1 MVKIS
6 IIIPVYNVEKYL
18 RECLDSILAQT
29 FQDFEII
36 CVDDG
41 STDKSLEILQEYK
54 RKDDRFVIL
63 QQRHSGAGSARN
75 NGIRLAEGK
84 YIQFLDSDDYFE
96 PTLLEE
102 MYNHAEKFNA
112 DLTVCSS
119 RKVDDEGNIT
129 ETGSPNFPINIDKVP
144 REQVFNRQDF
154 KDEIFCLLI
163 PVVWNKLIK
172 KSFLEENHLEF
183 PPLKIYEDIAFMHSL
198 VISARRIAAFN
209 KELIN
214 YRFNRPGSLVSTRS
228 SHTIDAVKS
237 CMYLGEFLKSRG
249 FLPEYEN
256 AYRKVFINHI
266 RAEISYC
273 NDSEYKKFLQE
284 FKTLLPNDWQK
295 YQSALRKDYIT
306 PEYLKKFIGDKK
318 VMLWGGSLFIR
329 QVLEKEQEKNPN
341 ILGII
346 DRNTAS
352 AGKQFCNYTIYPP
365 EAINELRPDGV
376 ILTVLSNNES
386 IYESLKEEFKEKYP
400 TVELLPN
407 IFEEELEFCKI

>member
-1 MVKIS
+1 MKKIQIS

-18 RECLDSILAQT
+18 RECLNSILNQT

-84 YIQFLDSDDYFE
+84 YIQFLDADDYFE

-102 MYNHAEKFNA
+102 MFDHAEKFDA

-129 ETGSPNFPINIDKVP
+129 ETGSPNFPINIDKIP
-144 REQVFNRQDF
+144 MEQVFNRQDF

-198 VISARRIAAFN
+198 VISAGRIAAFN

-228 SHTIDAVKS
+228 SHTIEAIKS
-237 CMYLGEFLKSRG
+237 CMYLGNFLKSRG

-329 QVLEKEQEKNPN
+329 QVLEREIEKNPN

-365 EAINELRPDGV
+365 EAINELKPDGV

-386 IYESLKEEFKEKYP
+386 IYESLKKEFREKYP
-400 TVELLPN
+400 NVELLPN
-407 IFEEELEFCKI
+407 IFEEELKF

>member
-1 MVKIS
+1 MEVKIS
-6 IIIPVYNVEKYL
+6 IIIPTYNVEKYL

-41 STDKSLEILQEYK
+41 SSDKTLDILQEYK

-63 QQRHSGAGSARN
+63 QQRHAGAGAARN
-75 NGIRLAEGK
+75 HGLKLAEGK

-102 MYNHAEKFNA
+102 LYTRAEKFGS

-119 RKVDDEGNIT
+119 RKVDDNGNIT
-129 ETGSPNFPINIDKVP
+129 ETDSPNFPINIDKVP
-144 REQVFNRQDF
+144 MEQVFNRQNF

-163 PVVWNKLIK
+163 PVVWNKLIR
-172 KSFLEENHLEF
+172 KSFLDENHLEF
-183 PPLKIYEDIAFMHSL
+183 PKLTIYEDIAFMHS
-198 VISARRIAAFN
+198 VVACADKIVAFN

-228 SHTIDAVKS
+228 EHTIEAVKS
-237 CMYLGEFLKSRG
+237 CIALKQFLESRG
-249 FLPEYEN
+249 LFAELET
-256 AYRKVFINHI
+256 AYKKVVINHI

-273 NDSEYKKFLQE
+273 NDDEYKKFLQE
-284 FKTLLPNDWQK
+284 FKALLPNDWQK

-306 PEYLKKFIGDKK
+306 PEFLKNFIGDKK
-318 VMLWGGSLFIR
+318 VMLWGGSLFIK
-329 QVLEKEQEKNPN
+329 QVLEKETEKNQN
-341 ILGII
+341 IIGII
-346 DRNTAS
+346 DRNAAS
-352 AGKQFCNYTIYPP
+352 AGKAFCNYTIYPP
-365 EAINELRPDGV
+365 DAINELKPDGV

-400 TVELLPN
+400 NVELLPN
-407 IFEEELEFCKI
+407 IFEGELVCK